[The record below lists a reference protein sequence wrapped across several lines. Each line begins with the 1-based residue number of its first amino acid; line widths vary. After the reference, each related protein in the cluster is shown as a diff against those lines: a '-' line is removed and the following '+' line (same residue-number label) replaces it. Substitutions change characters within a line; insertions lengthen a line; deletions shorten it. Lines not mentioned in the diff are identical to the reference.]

1 MNLVPTSLDSLV
13 TDAPRAGNLNLTP
26 ELSSM
31 VGVGSRQQAIAA
43 LRIRYQGSSRSARG
57 EILSALCNT
66 FGYHR
71 KHAVR
76 LMSNVREIHLGR
88 AKSSRQMSKELQSAL
103 AEIGSLSGLVGAR
116 RLKLLLAE
124 WLPSYRAA
132 HPELTDF
139 DARRLLKISH
149 ATIGRIQR
157 KGPKVIAHEDMRLA
171 HAELRKLTTA
181 SLYDLTP
188 CSLGCI
194 FAREVMLCEGGIFPV
209 RKALCAID
217 ALSGWTVLVPFESS
231 VAVALQKVEEKLPF
245 PIHCLHLQATTA
257 EVGVAARA
265 WAWDREE
272 AIAYS
277 FLAIDAAEKYSLEVA
292 SKDSERLI
300 NFGIISLSPHA
311 PRSTAAAIVRQA
323 LGETSMAVSLAE
335 EQGQL
340 YSSAIQALEM
350 LGGAV
355 NCHSSQHEQAC

>member
-1 MNLVPTSLDSLV
+1 
-13 TDAPRAGNLNLTP
+13 
-26 ELSSM
+26 M
-31 VGVGSRQQAIAA
+31 VGVGSRQQTIAA
-43 LRIRYQGSSRSARG
+43 LRIRYHGSSRSARG
-57 EILSALCNT
+57 EILSAICNE

-88 AKSSRQMSKELQSAL
+88 AKSSRQTSKELQSAL

-116 RLKLLLAE
+116 RLKLLLPE

-132 HPELTDF
+132 HPELTEL
-139 DARRLLKISH
+139 DARRLLKISQ

-157 KGPKVIAHEDMRLA
+157 KGPRVIAHEGMRLA

-194 FAREVMLCEGGIFPV
+194 FAREVMLCEGGTPV

-231 VAVALQKVEEKLPF
+231 VAVALQKVQEKLPF
-245 PIHCLHLQATTA
+245 PIHCLHMQATTA

-277 FLAIDAAEKYSLEVA
+277 FLAVDAVDTFPLELA
-292 SKDSERLI
+292 SKDAERLV

-311 PRSTAAAIVRQA
+311 RRSTAAAVVRHA
-323 LGETSMAVSLAE
+323 LADVPVDARMAE
-335 EQGQL
+335 EQRQL
-340 YSSAIQALEM
+340 YSSATHVLAL
-350 LGGAV
+350 LGGTV
-355 NCHSSQHEQAC
+355 G